1 MNSTRF
7 DVEQYSLVRFHY
19 FLLLLF
25 FFYQNNLQAPISE
38 TCRIKT
44 LSSEL

>member
-25 FFYQNNLQAPISE
+25 FFYQNNLQAPVSG

>member
-25 FFYQNNLQAPISE
+25 FFFTKITFKLQSAG
-38 TCRIKT
+38 
-44 LSSEL
+44 LVELKR

>member
-7 DVEQYSLVRFHY
+7 DVEQYSLVRFLY

-25 FFYQNNLQAPISE
+25 FFTKITFKLQSAG
-38 TCRIKT
+38 
-44 LSSEL
+44 LVELKR